1 MYVYRLYII
10 YIYIYIS
17 SNERT
22 LAISYT
28 YDIAFVI
35 SDIAMLMIVNLA

>member
-1 MYVYRLYII
+1 MYTGCI

-28 YDIAFVI
+28 YDIAIVI
-35 SDIAMLMIVNLA
+35 NDIAVLMIDNLA